1 MLTAACLVLTSPV
14 CTARCPPPWL
24 GPPQCCHSTPQ
35 LRCSAPQL
43 RCIAGAG
50 CSNPRRKLP
59 VPVPPSAEL
68 NAISGPA
75 EYSRFRFPL
84 FPGHERMLTMRRFC
98 NGTFSPLG
106 VGVSDGVAQSVPG
119 DAILDLR
126 IVLLSWT
133 RPPEPRYSVR
143 RASVSSPLLVESS
156 SDDEGRQRKALS
168 HSESSVSR
176 CPNGEMRGRLAC
188 ASSIASSTLHLCL
201 YMSHATPTCETVHM
215 HADE

>member
-1 MLTAACLVLTSPV
+1 MSSSMARPAPV
-14 CTARCPPPWL
+14 H
-24 GPPQCCHSTPQ
+24 HSAPQ

-176 CPNGEMRGRLAC
+176 CPNGEMRGRLTC
-188 ASSIASSTLHLCL
+188 ANLIASSKLHFCL
-201 YMSHATPTCETVHM
+201 YMSHATPTYATVRRHRTKA
-215 HADE
+215 H